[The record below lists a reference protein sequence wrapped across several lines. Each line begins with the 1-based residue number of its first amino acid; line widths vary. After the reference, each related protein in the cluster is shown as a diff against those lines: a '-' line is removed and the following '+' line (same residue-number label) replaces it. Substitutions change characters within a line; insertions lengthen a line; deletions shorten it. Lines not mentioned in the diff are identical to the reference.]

1 MNPSTAFGT
10 VVVDELVR
18 CGVREAVLAPGSRS
32 TPLALA
38 LAAADRDGRLRLHVR
53 IDERSAGFLAIGL
66 SRGTGLPVPVV
77 TTSGTAVANLHP
89 AVLEAS
95 HAGLPLLVLSA
106 DRPPELRATGANQST
121 DQLGIFGTAVRWF
134 HEIGTPSAR
143 PGQVGYW
150 RSVVSRAVSIA
161 AGDRTADPG
170 PVQLNCALSEPLVPD
185 DNPDHDTSS
194 DADDDTSSDAGDDT
208 SSDAGADTSSDA
220 DDGPGE
226 AGGWLEPLFPRQGP
240 WTTVYPAYTP
250 PSAIQPGPRT
260 VVVAGDGASQAARF
274 AAEAGRWPLFAEPS
288 SRTRIGDSVIS
299 TYRLLLGTS
308 ELAGRI
314 ERVLVFGHPT
324 LSRPV
329 TGLLSRDDVEV
340 VVVSPFA
347 RWPDPGR
354 RAVTVVPGVEV
365 TGPDDPEWLA
375 QWRAADELARPAV
388 AAVLAEG
395 PLTGPA
401 VAALLTASI
410 GADDML
416 VVGSSNP
423 ARDLDLA
430 PVVPIRTM
438 ANRGLSGI
446 DGVVSTAV
454 GAALAN
460 GGPTYALVGDLTLL
474 HDANGLVIGPDE
486 PRPDLRIVVVN
497 DDGGG
502 IFALLEQHRADGFER
517 VFGTPHHVDLRA
529 LCAATGT
536 AYTLA
541 TTADELTAA
550 IRRTVA
556 GIDVVEVRVDRTTH
570 RALQARLQQAVADA
584 LQ

>member
-1 MNPSTAFGT
+1 MNPSTAFAT

-32 TPLALA
+32 APLALA
-38 LAAADRDGRLRLHVR
+38 LAAADRAGRLRLHVR

-66 SRGTGLPVPVV
+66 IRGAGLPVPVV

-106 DRPPELRATGANQST
+106 DRPPELRSTGANQST
-121 DQLGIFGTAVRWF
+121 DQLAIFGSATRWF
-134 HEIGTPSAR
+134 HEVGTPSAR

-150 RSVVSRAVSIA
+150 RSVVSRAVSVA

-170 PVQLNCALSEPLVPD
+170 PVQLNCALAEPLVPD
-185 DNPDHDTSS
+185 GDT
-194 DADDDTSSDAGDDT
+194 
-208 SSDAGADTSSDA
+208 
-220 DDGPGE
+220 
-226 AGGWLEPLFPRQGP
+226 GWIEPLEPRTGP

-288 SRTRIGDSVIS
+288 SRTRIGDSVIAS
-299 TYRLLLGTS
+299 YRLLLGVP
-308 ELAGRI
+308 ELAGPI

-340 VVVSPFA
+340 VVVSPSA
-347 RWPDPGR
+347 RWSDPGR
-354 RAVTVVPGVEV
+354 RAMTVVPGVEV
-365 TGPDDPEWLA
+365 LGPDDPEWMA
-375 QWRAADELARPAV
+375 RWRAADDLARPAI
-388 AAVLAEG
+388 AEMLAEG
-395 PLTGPA
+395 GLTGPG
-401 VAALLTASI
+401 VAALLTESI

-460 GGPTYALVGDLTLL
+460 GGPTYALVGDLTFL
-474 HDANGLVIGPDE
+474 HDANGLVLGPDE

-502 IFALLEQHRADGFER
+502 IFSLLEQHDADGFER

-541 TTADELTAA
+541 TNRDQFTAA
-550 IRRTVA
+550 VRRTVA

-570 RALQARLQQAVADA
+570 RDLQARLTTAVHTA
-584 LQ
+584 LQPATHHM